1 MFGTILAVDLRR
13 RMELLTEAAL
23 PDREQGVP
31 KYRRSVP
38 VGNRPITSMGIAQ
51 ARLPGGGS
59 INLMRVMQTNACSLS
74 CGYCPTYCGG
84 KVPRA
89 TVSPEEIATTF
100 MDVNRKGLAQGLF
113 LTSGVPGR
121 PTRATDRM
129 LATLEVLRQREGFTG
144 YIHVKL
150 LPGAEI
156 AQVEAAQRLATRI
169 SVNLEGPTDAHV
181 STLAKE
187 KNLTGDLLPK
197 LELAGRL
204 YREAREEGGPGPR
217 GSTTTQF
224 VVGAVGEKD
233 QEVLRLVARLEGQ
246 RLLHHAHFS
255 AFQPVVGT
263 PFEGFA
269 PTPAARESR
278 LYQAE
283 HLLREYG
290 FGVEELAFETGGNLP
305 LEHDPKTAWA
315 LANPERFPLEVTRAP
330 LELLLRVPGLGPK
343 AARLIVQTR
352 RRAVLRGLGDLRRI
366 GVDTVR
372 AGYYLTLHGRR
383 LAPSP
388 APQQLRL
395 FAPGDH
401 LTQAPFRTPIPPC
414 AYR

>member
-1 MFGTILAVDLRR
+1 
-13 RMELLTEAAL
+13 MELLTEAAL
-23 PDREQGVP
+23 PDREQGMP
-31 KYRRSVP
+31 TSRRSVP
-38 VGNRPITSMGIAQ
+38 VGGRPLTSMGIAQ

-74 CGYCPTYCGG
+74 CGYCPTNCSG

-89 TVSPEEIATTF
+89 TVSPEEVATTF
-100 MDVNRKGLAQGLF
+100 MDVSRKGLAQGLF

-129 LATLEVLRQREGFTG
+129 LATLEVLRRREGFTG

-150 LPGAEI
+150 LPGAET
-156 AQVEAAQRLATRI
+156 AQVEAAARLATRI
-169 SVNLEGPTDAHV
+169 SVNLEGPTDAYV
-181 STLAKE
+181 RTLARDKD
-187 KNLTGDLLPK
+187 LSGDLLPK

-224 VVGAVGEKD
+224 VVGAVGEQD
-233 QEVLRLVARLEGQ
+233 REVLGLVARLERQ

-255 AFQPVVGT
+255 AFQPVAGT
-263 PFEGFA
+263 PFEGLPA
-269 PTPAARESR
+269 TPAVRESR

-290 FGVEELAFETGGNLP
+290 FGVEELAFEAGGNLP

-315 LANPERFPLEVTRAP
+315 LAHPERFPLELTRTP
-330 LELLLRVPGLGPK
+330 LELLLRVPGIGPK
-343 AARLIVQTR
+343 AARTIVEARHHTTPR
-352 RRAVLRGLGDLRRI
+352 DSRDLRRL

-372 AGYYLTLHGRR
+372 AGFYLTLRGRR
-383 LAPSP
+383 LAGAP
-388 APQQLRL
+388 APYQLRL
-395 FAPGDH
+395 FAPGEH
-401 LTQAPFRTPIPPC
+401 LTQAPFRTPVPPC

>member
-1 MFGTILAVDLRR
+1 
-13 RMELLTEAAL
+13 MELLTEAAL
-23 PDREQGVP
+23 PDREQGMP

-121 PTRATDRM
+121 ATRATDRM
-129 LATLEVLRQREGFTG
+129 LATLEVLRQREGFSG

-150 LPGAEI
+150 LPGAET
-156 AQVEAAQRLATRI
+156 AQVEAAARLATRI

-181 STLAKE
+181 SRLAKE

-233 QEVLRLVARLEGQ
+233 QEVLRLVARLERQ

-290 FGVEELAFETGGNLP
+290 FGVEELAFESGGTLP

-315 LANPERFPLEVTRAP
+315 LAHPERFPLEITRAP
-330 LELLLRVPGLGPK
+330 LELLLRIPGLGPK
-343 AARLIVQTR
+343 AARTIVDTR
-352 RRAVLRGLGDLRRI
+352 RRSVLRGLADLRRI

-372 AGYYLTLHGRR
+372 AAYYLTLHGRR
-383 LAPSP
+383 LAATP

-395 FAPGDH
+395 FAPGEH
-401 LTQAPFRTPIPPC
+401 LTQAPFRTPVPPC